1 MAIALRRYQRETA
14 IGDDKAGKGYTVAFE
29 RVYPQIVGRAHRVTS
44 WTPADLR
51 PRCSETERAKDI
63 VADLI
68 ASDRITESEAWAIE
82 HLIGAKS

>member
-1 MAIALRRYQRETA
+1 MPRPR
-14 IGDDKAGKGYTVAFE
+14 
-29 RVYPQIVGRAHRVTS
+29 RVTS

-82 HLIGAKS
+82 HLITTARA